1 MNNQNV
7 NIQKVIDALQER
19 TKELD
24 CMYQVEELIQ
34 NGQLDVPA
42 VLNGV
47 IKIVPLSW
55 QYFEVCQVQIKY
67 LEQYYRTP
75 NFQETPWRQ
84 KSAIRF
90 QEEEV
95 GFIEV
100 SYIKDMPE
108 ADEGPFLKE
117 ERRLLDNLSDRLGH
131 YIMHQHL
138 KRMVEERDSAKAQL
152 EVKKGKNSRIIMDLL
167 YRTDPELFIRISRKL
182 LNHLCRNGINE
193 AEDILQ
199 ILSSS
204 RPVESQGMSVGVN
217 IPTKRKPH
225 IDSLAISRRIFEV
238 GYNFLSDEEFI
249 ALVEKWMQEDK
260 ASFLFK
266 ALSNPGGTLD
276 SISDALRRFQQI
288 NSKEQIEFPESIHRS
303 LRVQLIRKVMTGKLG
318 FIKIAKEFVHLNDFI
333 ELFPLMIFPNYSHG
347 RLGGKASG
355 LFVAAQV
362 LKKAGKENKYLQ
374 DLKVPKTF
382 YITSD
387 GLHNF
392 LRYND
397 LDDVLEQKYKDIGQ
411 VRQEYPQLIEI
422 FKNSK
427 FPPEIIHKLSM
438 ALDELREIPL
448 IVRSSSLLE
457 DQLGSAFSG
466 KYESFFLGN
475 QGRKRERMEALLDAI
490 AEVYASTFSPDP
502 IEYRAERDLLDSR
515 EEMGILIQE
524 VVGNKVGPY
533 FLPAFAGVAFSNNEF
548 RWSHRIKRED
558 GLIRMVPG
566 LGTRAVDR
574 LSDDYPVLLAPGQP
588 GLRVNV
594 TEDEIIRYSPRKL
607 DVMNLNNNSFETIDL
622 VDFVRK
628 YGDEFPAVYQLI
640 SVVKD
645 GRIQQPSLVDSDFE
659 NSQPVATFDGL
670 IKNTH
675 FVKQV
680 HEMLTL
686 LQDKFNVPV
695 DIEFASDG
703 KYFYLLQCR
712 PQSYHKSS
720 KPAPIPKNIPQSAM
734 VFSANRY
741 VSNGHV
747 PDITHIVYVDPQK
760 YSEIKSKKQ
769 LLDVGKAVSKLNMNL
784 PKRQFILMGPGRWGS
799 RGDIKL
805 GVSVTYSD
813 INNTAVLIEIARKK
827 GNYVPDLSFGTH
839 FFQDLVESEIRYLPL
854 YPDDEGVVFN
864 EKFLSAS
871 KNILPDILPE
881 FDYLKDILRVIDIP
895 EVTKGKS
902 LKILMNA
909 DLDEAVGILS
919 KPSLKEEGKVV
930 DTASFE
936 ITKESEDHWRWRYKA
951 VECLAGQLDPDRF
964 GVKAFYIFGST
975 KNGTASPDSDI
986 DILLHFNGT
995 AKQKKEL
1002 YGWLEGWSLCL
1013 DEMNFNRTGYR
1024 SGGLLDVQ
1032 LVTDEDIVKRSSYAA
1047 KIGAVTD
1054 AAREIKLK
1062 DKSNPIS
1069 AL

>member
-1 MNNQNV
+1 MNNQNA
-7 NIQKVIDALQER
+7 NIQKVIAVLQER

-24 CMYQVEELIQ
+24 CMYQIEELIQ
-34 NGQLDVPA
+34 NSNLDVSA
-42 VLNGV
+42 VLKGV
-47 IKIVPLSW
+47 LDIVPQSW
-55 QYFEVCQVQIKY
+55 QYFEVCQAQIKY
-67 LEQYYRTP
+67 FEQYYKTP

-84 KSAIRF
+84 KSVIKI
-90 QEEEV
+90 QDEEA

-100 SYIKDMPE
+100 SYTKDLPE

-131 YIMHQHL
+131 YVMHQHL
-138 KRMVEERDSAKAQL
+138 KRMVEERDCAKAQL
-152 EVKKGKNSRIIMDLL
+152 EVKKGKNSQIIMDLL
-167 YRTDPELFIRISRKL
+167 YRTDPELYIRISRKL
-182 LNHLCRNGINE
+182 LNHLCRNGISE
-193 AEDILQ
+193 ADEILQ

-204 RPVESQGMSVGVN
+204 RPAESQTTTVGVN
-217 IPTKRKPH
+217 IPSKRKPH
-225 IDSLAISRRIFEV
+225 IDSLAISRRIFDI
-238 GYNFLSDEEFI
+238 GYKYMSDEEVI
-249 ALVEKWMQEDK
+249 TLVEKWMQEDK

-266 ALSNPGGTLD
+266 ALSDPGGTLD

-318 FIKIAKEFVHLNDFI
+318 FIKIAKEFVHLDDFI
-333 ELFPLMIFPNYSHG
+333 ELFPSMIFPNDSHG

-362 LKKAGKENKYLQ
+362 LKKAGKQNKHLQ

-397 LDDVLEQKYKDIGQ
+397 LDDVLEQKYKEIGQ

-422 FKNSK
+422 FKNST
-427 FPPEIIHKLSM
+427 FPPEIVHKLSA
-438 ALDELREIPL
+438 ALDELQDTPI
-448 IVRSSSLLE
+448 IIRSSSLLE

-466 KYESFFLGN
+466 KYESYFLGN
-475 QGRKRERMEALLDAI
+475 QGSKQDRMEALLDAI

-502 IEYRAERDLLDSR
+502 IEYRDERDLLDSR
-515 EEMGILIQE
+515 EEMGILIQQ
-524 VVGNKVGPY
+524 VVGSKVGPY

-548 RWSHRIKRED
+548 RWSHRIKRDD

-574 LSDDYPVLLAPGQP
+574 LSDDYPVLIAPGQP

-594 TEDEIIRYSPRKL
+594 TEEEIIRYSPNKM
-607 DVMNLNNNSFETIDL
+607 DVINLKNNSFETIDL
-622 VDFVRK
+622 VDFIRN
-628 YGDEFPAVYQLI
+628 YGEDFPAVYQVI
-640 SVVKD
+640 SLVRD
-645 GRIQQPSLVDSDFE
+645 GHIQQPSLVDTDFE
-659 NSQPVATFDGL
+659 NCQPVATFDGL
-670 IKNTH
+670 IKNTP

-680 HEMLTL
+680 HEILVL
-686 LQDKFNVPV
+686 LQEKFNVPV

-712 PQSYHKSS
+712 PQSYGKTS
-720 KPAPIPKNIPQSAM
+720 KPAPIPKDIPKEAL

-760 YSEIKSKKQ
+760 YNEIGSKKQ
-769 LLDVGKAVSKLNMNL
+769 LLDVGRAVSKLNVNL

-854 YPDDEGVVFN
+854 YPDDKGVVFN
-864 EKFLSAS
+864 EYFLTKS
-871 KNILPDILPE
+871 KNILSEILPE
-881 FDYLKDILRVIDIP
+881 FEYLQEILRVIDIP
-895 EVTKGKS
+895 QVTKGKY
-902 LKILMNA
+902 LKIFMNA
-909 DLDEAVGILS
+909 DLDEAVGVLS
-919 KPSLKEEGKVV
+919 KPSLKKEAREYE
-930 DTASFE
+930 TATYAMDKDSD
-936 ITKESEDHWRWRYKA
+936 DHWRWRCKV
-951 VECLAGQLDPDRF
+951 VECLAGQMDPNRF
-964 GVKAFYIFGST
+964 GVEAFYVFGST
-975 KNGTASPDSDI
+975 KNGTAGPGSDI
-986 DILLHFNGT
+986 DILLHFKGT
-995 AKQKKEL
+995 NKQKREL
-1002 YGWLEGWSLCL
+1002 YDWLEGWSLCL
-1013 DEMNFNRTGYR
+1013 DEMNYNRTGYR
-1024 SGGLLDVQ
+1024 SGGLLDVH
-1032 LVTDEDIVKRSSYAA
+1032 LVTDEDIAKRSSYAV

-1054 AAREIKLK
+1054 AAREIQMTRKVMSK
-1062 DKSNPIS
+1062 
-1069 AL
+1069 